1 MLRLIQRAFVL
12 VLVAFVASSCCSAL
26 STVCDCV
33 SCLANGP
40 NLPGALAM
48 PAPTPRAATP
58 LAPPAP
64 AARVAP
70 SMSY

>member
-1 MLRLIQRAFVL
+1 MLRLIQRALVL
-12 VLVAFVASSCCSAL
+12 VVVAFVASACCSAL

-40 NLPGALAM
+40 SLPGALAM
-48 PAPTPRAATP
+48 PAPAPSVAP
-58 LAPPAP
+58 VVPPAP
-64 AARVAP
+64 AAPAAA

>member
-1 MLRLIQRAFVL
+1 MFRLIQRALGL
-12 VLVAFVASSCCSAL
+12 VLVTFVASSCCSAL

-48 PAPTPRAATP
+48 PAPTQRVKAPAT
-58 LAPPAP
+58 PPAP
-64 AARVAP
+64 AGPVAA